1 MHWATYN
8 HLEELDEQ
16 LREAWIVGMM
26 QSILG

>member
-1 MHWATYN
+1 MHWRTSY

-16 LREAWIVGMM
+16 LREAWIVGMV